1 MPTELKNEVV
11 EDDVLNAPDLLDDVE
26 YLRETEEP

>member
-11 EDDVLNAPDLLDDVE
+11 EADLNATDLLDDVE
-26 YLRETEEP
+26 YLREAEEP

>member
-1 MPTELKNEVV
+1 MPMELKNEV
-11 EDDVLNAPDLLDDVE
+11 EDDVLNATDLLDDVE

>member
-11 EDDVLNAPDLLDDVE
+11 EADLNAIDLLDDVE
-26 YLRETEEP
+26 YLREIEEP

>member
-1 MPTELKNEVV
+1 MQDELKNEVV
-11 EDDVLNAPDLLDDVE
+11 EADLNASDLLDDVE